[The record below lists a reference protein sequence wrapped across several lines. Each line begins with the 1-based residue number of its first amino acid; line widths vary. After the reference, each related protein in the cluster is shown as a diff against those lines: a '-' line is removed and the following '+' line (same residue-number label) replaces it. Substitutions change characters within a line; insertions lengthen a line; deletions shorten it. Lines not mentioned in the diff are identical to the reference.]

1 MEKTKEKVSL
11 KEGANISDAQAIN
24 KQIYGAVDDRLYS
37 NWELFSNQERFMMR
51 ALKGIRKEDIE
62 KLKTNLVIATSWF
75 LALMN
80 RIHVDIE
87 DAVWNR
93 FPYLCSYCGSCP
105 CACKKIK
112 PAKRVKITKKSHLRP
127 RDIEGFQ
134 KMFEDIYPSSG
145 RTLDHAGIHQA
156 EEQGELSEAIQIF
169 AGSHKKTSFK
179 EIVDESADYLSC
191 VFAIANSA
199 KIDLAKE
206 LRKFYSNNCHACH
219 QAPCKCDFRMISR
232 FKS

>member
-1 MEKTKEKVSL
+1 MEKNITKISL
-11 KEGANISDAQAIN
+11 QKGANLKDLQSIN
-24 KQIYGAVDDRLYS
+24 KQIYGAADDRLYS

-51 ALKGIRKEDIE
+51 ALKGIRKEDVS
-62 KLKTNLVIATSWF
+62 KLKINLVIATSWY

-80 RIHVDIE
+80 RLHVDIE

-93 FPYLCSYCGSCP
+93 FPYLCSYCGNCP
-105 CACKKIK
+105 CVCKKVK
-112 PAKRVKITKKSHLRP
+112 PTKRVKIVKRTHLRP
-127 RDIEGFQ
+127 SNIEGFQ
-134 KMFEDIYPSSG
+134 KMFEDIYPSSE

-156 EEQGELSEAIQIF
+156 EEQGEMSEAIQIF

-199 KIDLAKE
+199 KFDFASE
-206 LRKFYSNNCHACH
+206 LRSFYANNCHACH
-219 QAPCKCDFRMISR
+219 QAPCKCDFRKISL